1 MTSRRALAWTALFIA
16 LPLLVN
22 HPSWS
27 EFSGSV
33 PSNLG
38 DPALVIW
45 ILEWDWHALTTD
57 PGGLF
62 DAPVFWPA
70 ENTLAYTE
78 NLLPLAPIYGTFSAV
93 TGNWT
98 LSLNLLLLTLSSIS
112 LAGTWLLVHWL
123 SGRRDLALLAAVIY
137 TFSSYSLGQTGHP
150 QLQALGFVP
159 LGFWALFR
167 VIDEPTVRRGFGL
180 GLATLTVTFSALYYG
195 LVFGLSV
202 TLVVAAALIRQRGR
216 FTRDQFLALA
226 TAGAT
231 VVGVAVPLM
240 LPYLELRDAGI
251 GARGYEPQNSLFPL
265 DLITPARGNWLYGT
279 SLDGI
284 NSLGRPGAHAVFP
297 GFLALLLGIVGLVLV
312 LVSWRRDRTGSG
324 PVLPTD
330 WHDRRGHLVDMIVCG
345 LVVGL
350 LSAGPGSSDIP
361 LPFRVFHRFV
371 PGFDGVRV
379 TSRFVVIP
387 LLVGAVLA
395 AVGLHWLLTR
405 REWTRSWIPTAL
417 VVGATA
423 AHLGEMIGTPYYEPL
438 RADPTTLAVY
448 EELNRR
454 PPGVVLELPVLG
466 DGFVVPWGYTEAPRL
481 VYATTD
487 WNTRFNGYSGDV
499 PAGYFETAAVL
510 AHFPAPEAVDLA
522 ESIGVRYVL
531 VHTVP
536 HNQGIGYDPAQVD
549 QILASLPEWLTAE
562 PHGTSYLIDLEG
574 GQTPYSE

>member
-1 MTSRRALAWTALFIA
+1 MTSRFGRGLAWTTLFTV
-16 LPLLVN
+16 LTLLVN

-33 PSNLG
+33 PGNLG

-45 ILEWDWHALTTD
+45 ILEWGWHALTTD
-57 PGGLF
+57 PVGLF

-78 NLLPLAPIYGTFSAV
+78 NLLPLVPIYGIFATI

-98 LSLNLLLLTLSSIS
+98 LSLNLLLLSLSVIS
-112 LAGTWLLVHWL
+112 LAGTWLLVRYL
-123 SGRRDLALLAAVIY
+123 SGRADIALLAAVIY
-137 TFSSYSLGQTGHP
+137 TFSSYTLGQTGHP

-159 LGFWALFR
+159 LGFWALFQ
-167 VIDEPTVRRGFGL
+167 VIDEPTWWRGFGL
-180 GLATLTVTFSALYYG
+180 GLTTVAVTFSALYYG
-195 LVFGLSV
+195 VVFALSV
-202 TLVVAAALIRQRGR
+202 VIVVAAALIRQRGR
-216 FTRDQFLALA
+216 FEREQLRALVV
-226 TAGAT
+226 AGVT
-231 VVGVAVPLM
+231 VLIVSIPLM
-240 LPYLELRDAGI
+240 LPYLELRDSGV

-279 SLDGI
+279 SLDSI

-297 GFLALLLGIVGLVLV
+297 GFLALGLGLLGLGLVAA
-312 LVSWRRDRTGSG
+312 SWRQ
-324 PVLPTD
+324 
-330 WHDRRGHLVDMIVCG
+330 DRRGGPEILPPTWPDRRRHLIDLVVCG
-345 LVVGL
+345 FAVGML
-350 LSAGPGSSDIP
+350 AAGPGSSAIP

-371 PGFDGVRV
+371 PGFDGIRV
-379 TSRFVVIP
+379 TSRFAVIP

-395 AVGLHWLLTR
+395 ALGLQWLIAR
-405 REWTRSWIPTAL
+405 RVWTRSWIPTAL
-417 VVGATA
+417 VVVAVLV
-423 AHLGEMIGTPYYEPL
+423 HLGEMIGTPYYEPL
-438 RADPTTLAVY
+438 RTDAATLAVY
-448 EELNRR
+448 EELDRR

-466 DGFVVPWGYTEAPRL
+466 EGFVVPWGYTEAPRL

-510 AHFPAPEAVDLA
+510 AHFPAPEAIDLA

-536 HNQGIGYDPAQVD
+536 HNQGVGYDPAQVD
-549 QILASLPEWLTAE
+549 QILADLPHWLTAE
-562 PHGTSYLIDLEG
+562 PHGTSYLIDLMA
-574 GQTPYSE
+574 T